1 MMSPLPSYHLHQPP
15 QGQDLVWDS
24 PPEDRD
30 GPTILAVQD
39 PVRPCGGAG
48 VCDCCAV
55 WIVCEGGGCA
65 GAFGDWVRTWDIF
78 LHQVRTYVESRW
90 TAWCHSSDNTS
101 KLVPGPISKL
111 VYYMISLLA
120 CSEFH
125 GGIILAGKNLLQLE

>member
-1 MMSPLPSYHLHQPP
+1 LINPELGVSV
-15 QGQDLVWDS
+15 QDAFDDHNKNPGEENL
-24 PPEDRD
+24 EY
-30 GPTILAVQD
+30 PTILAVQD

-48 VCDCCAV
+48 VCDSCAV
-55 WIVCEGGGCA
+55 W
-65 GAFGDWVRTWDIF
+65 
-78 LHQVRTYVESRW
+78 RTYVESRW

-125 GGIILAGKNLLQLE
+125 GGISSSWNKVATYNQSQ